1 MATLDITTNASNRQE
16 FTKTIQ
22 ITKQQNSTIRL
33 DTQERYVDK
42 DILLTLNVRGA
53 TGTIGG
59 TATAG
64 SATAAISNV
73 NSMATITNLTGKTA
87 GTDYWA
93 VKATATG
100 TAGSYTP
107 KYTITQS
114 GWIESTVTAATAA
127 SVGVNGDST
136 GQTIYIPKATFK
148 QNNAQVLVNT
158 AGYVK
163 VDDQVP
169 IFTMPTI
176 TPTFDGGALN
186 NKGATV
192 TGTNVTLNDSS
203 NTSGIVIQA
212 KGSAGRDSVLY
223 NGSAQ
228 GYINIADNTV
238 ANGMSTLAAS
248 EWNGTTY
255 YLTGVELT
263 AGKTFSIT
271 VPNGNATDKITFVFA
286 VDNNYN
292 VTVDS
297 N

>member
-1 MATLDITTNASNRQE
+1 MATLDITTNANNAQE

-22 ITKQQNSTIRL
+22 ITKQSNTVLQLST
-33 DTQERYVDK
+33 EKKYVDK
-42 DILLTLNVRGA
+42 NISLTLNVRGVS
-53 TGTIGG
+53 GTIGG
-59 TATAG
+59 TAVAG
-64 SATAAISNV
+64 STTAAINNE
-73 NSMATITNLTGKTA
+73 NSVATIDNINGKTA

-93 VKATATG
+93 IKATATG

-107 KYTITQS
+107 KYTVNTA
-114 GWIESTVTAATAA
+114 GWINSTVTASSAV
-127 SVGVNGDST
+127 SVGVNDDTT
-136 GQTIYIPKATFK
+136 GETIYIPKATFK

-169 IFTMPTI
+169 IFTMPTVI
-176 TPTFDGGALN
+176 PTFDGGALN

-223 NGSAQ
+223 NGAVQ

-271 VPNGNATDKITFVFA
+271 VPNGNATDKITFVFS